1 MLVKDYMSVDIEQH
15 CCAEGAIISDVLK
28 IMTKT
33 GCVFVLNDNKELVGI
48 ITDGDLR
55 RMLGSPGFNQYG
67 TVKGILI
74 PNPKCISVNAELI
87 DAKRMM
93 DRESINTLPVM
104 NENNKM
110 VGFIDLHTL
119 SGVFSP
125 ERIYPLINGES
136 MGRTDI
142 DEARDDNEVKH
153 LARYKFA
160 QGFIKKTDKVLD
172 CACGSGY
179 GSKVLIERA
188 SKVIGVDISKEAIS
202 YAKKHYKDEN
212 IEFYEKSIDDL
223 MFKDDYFDVGV
234 SFETIEHVPN
244 DVASKFLKKLASWV
258 KPGGVIVIS
267 SPMLRYIDGKPY
279 ITNPY
284 HINEMPKSEFL
295 ELCREVMPDYKFH
308 FYYQSDQSFLPLLE
322 EDTGFCISVGR
333 RSIK

>member
-1 MLVKDYMSVDIEQH
+1 MLVKDYMSVDIEQN
-15 CCAEGAIISDVLK
+15 CCVEDAIISDVLK

-33 GCVFVLNDNKELVGI
+33 GCVFVLSENKELVGI
-48 ITDGDLR
+48 VTDGDLR
-55 RMLGSPGFNQYG
+55 RMLVSPDFDQQG

-74 PNPKCISVNAELI
+74 SSPKCIPVNSELI

-93 DRESINTLPVM
+93 DGESINTLPVI

-119 SGVFSP
+119 SGIFSP
-125 ERIYPLINGES
+125 ERIYPIIDGETI
-136 MGRTDI
+136 GWTEI
-142 DEARDDNEVKH
+142 DDVRDDNELKH

-160 QGFIKKTDKVLD
+160 QGFIKENDRVLD

-179 GSKVLIERA
+179 GSKLLKERA
-188 SKVIGVDISKEAIS
+188 SKIIGVDISKEAIS
-202 YAKKHYKDEN
+202 YAEDHYKDEN
-212 IEFYEKSIDDL
+212 IEFFEKSIDDL
-223 MFKDDYFDVGV
+223 AFEDNYFDVGV
-234 SFETIEHVPN
+234 SIETIEHVSN

-258 KPGGVIVIS
+258 KPGGIIVIS
-267 SPMLRYIDGKPY
+267 SPMLRYVDGKPY

-284 HINEMPKSEFL
+284 HINEMPRSEFL
-295 ELCREVMPDYKFH
+295 ELCGEVMPDYKFH